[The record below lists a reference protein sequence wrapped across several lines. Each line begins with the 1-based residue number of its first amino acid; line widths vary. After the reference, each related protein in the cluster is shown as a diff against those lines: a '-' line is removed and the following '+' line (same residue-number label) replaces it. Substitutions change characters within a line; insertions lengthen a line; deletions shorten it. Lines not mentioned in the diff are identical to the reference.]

1 MEKDQQ
7 EKSGLFTSFA
17 DSLSPVLFS
26 EEEDNGYDSLNPT
39 DKQENTVLI
48 RNDRSSVHCMSSE
61 DSPYSP
67 SSNVYKSVS
76 RSDLPSCSESEEETE
91 LSYNSPTLLLEIS
104 SSSSSNGIR
113 EENNWTDNYEGQ
125 DLDFGAWTK
134 PSSDCSSECECSN
147 CDSQSTGQFKWKE
160 HNSLA
165 AVTEFTYKYYSVSVE
180 MTRAVHSLRYPAE
193 INKWAIEY
201 VNQQGI
207 RRTYPV
213 QKKRQQYLECAKD
226 QSCAC
231 LLCDVPG
238 NSS

>member
-26 EEEDNGYDSLNPT
+26 EEEEDNEYDSLNPT
-39 DKQENTVLI
+39 DKQENTVLV

-104 SSSSSNGIR
+104 SSSSSNGIL

-134 PSSDCSSECECSN
+134 TSSDSSSECECSN
-147 CDSQSTGQFKWKE
+147 CDSRSTGQFKWKE
-160 HNSLA
+160 HSPLA
-165 AVTEFTYKYYSVSVE
+165 AVTEFTYKHYSVSVE
-180 MTRAVHSLRYPAE
+180 MIQAVHSLS
-193 INKWAIEY
+193 
-201 VNQQGI
+201 
-207 RRTYPV
+207 
-213 QKKRQQYLECAKD
+213 D
-226 QSCAC
+226 
-231 LLCDVPG
+231 
-238 NSS
+238 